1 MTINAYRVNPTPDQ
15 APSADS
21 GGFEQFLRLQESL
34 LSGEVSPAHLGGRI
48 CQGATVLLRMASARL
63 ALLDRDRVETVAAYG
78 ATEFPA
84 IAPDVVRQALAERRP
99 AIQGT
104 PGTAGPDD
112 PPSVTIPLH
121 AGEVPVL
128 LQLVGPRARHLSLED
143 VALARYAGSLAA
155 IALRL
160 GAQRERL
167 EQSSTAKSELLVAMS
182 HDLRSPLNV
191 LIGYAR
197 LLAEDTFGPCS
208 TEQREALGSIERYA
222 LELLSLLSGVLDL
235 ARLDSGREQPRHE
248 EFALADVFDE
258 LRGGSLGRRSAEGV
272 ELAWQVDP
280 ELPPMR
286 SDRFRIRQILQN
298 LVDNALRFT
307 ETGSV
312 HVTAARAADGI
323 RLTVRDTGPGIA
335 PVDLPHLF
343 ELFRPGSATRASG
356 TGCGLYL
363 VKRYSESLGGRVA
376 VDSTPGEGTCFTIE
390 LPFAP

>member
-1 MTINAYRVNPTPDQ
+1 VTINAHRVSPIDDRTP
-15 APSADS
+15 SVDS
-21 GGFEQFLRLQESL
+21 GGLEQFLRLQESL
-34 LSGEVSPAHLGGRI
+34 LSGDVGAAQLGGRI
-48 CQGATVLLRMASARL
+48 CQGAAVLLRMASARL
-63 ALLDRDRVETVAAYG
+63 ALLDGDRVETVAAYG

-84 IAPDVVRQALAERRP
+84 VAPGAVRQALAEGVP
-99 AIQGT
+99 ALPH
-104 PGTAGPDD
+104 PGGADE

-128 LQLVGPRARHLSLED
+128 LQLVGAPARHLTVDD
-143 VALARYAGSLAA
+143 VALARYAASLAA

-208 TEQREALGSIERYA
+208 GEQREALGSIERYA

-235 ARLDSGREQPRHE
+235 ARLDTGREQPRRE
-248 EFALADVFDE
+248 EFALAEVFDE
-258 LRGGSLGRRSAEGV
+258 LRGGSLGRRGAEGV
-272 ELAWQVDP
+272 EVAWQVDP
-280 ELPPMR
+280 ELPPIH
-286 SDRFRIRQILQN
+286 SDRFRVRQILQN

-307 ETGSV
+307 ESGSV
-312 HVTAARAADGI
+312 RVRADRAADGV

-335 PVDLPHLF
+335 ADDLPHLF
-343 ELFRPGSATRASG
+343 ELFRPGRAGRASG

-363 VKRYSESLGGRVA
+363 VKRYSESLGGHVA
-376 VDSTPGEGTCFTIE
+376 VDSRPGEGTCFTIE
-390 LPFAP
+390 LPLGG